1 MLGAAQTSHGITCPG
16 SKSVQWGWDD
26 ARNEEQE
33 VPWWRE
39 DLAQSW
45 FSPFPL
51 SSETKPL
58 LELHPKIAFFLASRK
73 PKTLNLAMRVFLE
86 DSLTLSC
93 SSQLSWAPEVFS
105 KGVFQIFGT
114 VSAHSSTQSHL
125 NLPQLSQ
132 LTRKEVKIIM
142 EVFY

>member
-51 SSETKPL
+51 SLETKPL

-73 PKTLNLAMRVFLE
+73 PKNIEFGHEGVPGGFP
-86 DSLTLSC
+86 DSLLLLTAFL
-93 SSQLSWAPEVFS
+93 
-105 KGVFQIFGT
+105 GT
-114 VSAHSSTQSHL
+114 
-125 NLPQLSQ
+125 
-132 LTRKEVKIIM
+132 
-142 EVFY
+142 